1 MKLSH
6 VLTGT
11 LAALGFVSA
20 AVSAQAADKVIF
32 GSNWR
37 AQAEHGGYYQAV
49 AEGIY
54 AKYNLDVEVRQGGPQ
69 VNHPQLLA
77 AGRIDFNMG
86 SNIFEDLNFVQSNVP
101 MVNVAA
107 IFQKD
112 PQVLI
117 AHPGAGN
124 DSLAA
129 MKGKPILISK
139 TAVTTYWTF
148 LKATYGFT
156 DDQIRPYTFNPG
168 PFLADKNAIQQ
179 GYVTSEPLAIEKAG
193 KFKPVVHLLA
203 DQGYGSYSTTIQ
215 TSKKLIT
222 EKPQLVQ
229 RFVDATIEGWYSY
242 LNGNNAKAN
251 ALIKKDNPEM
261 DDEQIAYSIAKMKEY
276 GIVDSGDAKTLGIG
290 AMTDKRWK
298 DFFDFSVKANL
309 YPATLDYK
317 AAYTTQF
324 VNKKVGM

>member
-1 MKLSH
+1 MKFNIALTGALALAT
-6 VLTGT
+6 LTGT
-11 LAALGFVSA
+11 PALAL
-20 AVSAQAADKVIF
+20 DKVTF
-32 GSNWR
+32 GTNWR

-54 AKYNLDVEVRQGGPQ
+54 AKYNLDVEIRQGGPQ

-86 SNIFEDLNFVQSNVP
+86 SNIFEDLNFVQSGVP
-101 MVNVAA
+101 MLNVAA

-117 AHPGAGN
+117 AHPGSGN

-139 TAVTTYWTF
+139 TAITTYWAF

-179 GYVTSEPLAIEKAG
+179 GYVSSEPLAIEKQG

-215 TSKKLIT
+215 TTKKLAQ
-222 EKPQLVQ
+222 EKPALVQ

-242 LNGNNAKAN
+242 LNGPNAKAN

-276 GIVDSGDAKTLGIG
+276 GIVDSGDAKNLGVG

-298 DFFDFSVKANL
+298 EFFDFTVKANL
-309 YPATLDYK
+309 YPASLDYK
-317 AAYTTQF
+317 SAYTTQF
-324 VNKKVGM
+324 VNKKVGMK